1 MKIVVA
7 ACRNRGIG
15 YKNKL
20 PWSIKKEMQYFKKLT
35 IGDDTE
41 IKYKNNNN
49 RNNDNETNN
58 NNNNDNY
65 NNKNAVVM
73 GKNTWLSLK
82 KPLPKRDNFILST
95 SLQTS
100 DITTSSKHSNIHLLR
115 SLDEVRQIEK
125 NYKKYDNIWIIGGM
139 QLYDA
144 FLDDPITETIFY
156 TNVLDY
162 YTCDTFFPNIPDHFE
177 NVYGTKIFK
186 DDKTNVGFQVSIY
199 QNKNTNISDK
209 IKNVNKNIL
218 NLHNAIREIR

>member
-49 RNNDNETNN
+49 
-58 NNNNDNY
+58 NDNY
-65 NNKNAVVM
+65 YNKNAVVM

-125 NYKKYDNIWIIGGM
+125 RNAFMWLFMNIASRRHYTTFAKYGKRLKEDLLSRAEPGRM
-139 QLYDA
+139 VFDKLQRCL
-144 FLDDPITETIFY
+144 
-156 TNVLDY
+156 VL
-162 YTCDTFFPNIPDHFE
+162 
-177 NVYGTKIFK
+177 
-186 DDKTNVGFQVSIY
+186 
-199 QNKNTNISDK
+199 
-209 IKNVNKNIL
+209 
-218 NLHNAIREIR
+218 

>member
-7 ACRNRGIG
+7 ACRNRGTG

-20 PWSIKKEMQYFKKLT
+20 PWSIKKEMEYFKKLT
-35 IGDDTE
+35 IGHDTK
-41 IKYKNNNN
+41 I
-49 RNNDNETNN
+49 NDNNK
-58 NNNNDNY
+58 NDDKGNDIV

-95 SLQTS
+95 SLPTS
-100 DITTSSKHSNIHLLR
+100 DITTNSKHNNIHLLR
-115 SLDEVRQIEK
+115 SIDEVKQIEN
-125 NYKKYDNIWIIGGM
+125 NYKKYNDIWIIGGM

-144 FLDDPITETIFY
+144 FLHDPITETIFY
-156 TNVLDY
+156 TNILDY
-162 YTCDTFFPNIPDHFE
+162 YNCDTFFPSIPDHFE

-186 DDKTNVGFQVSIY
+186 DDKTKVGFQVSIF

-209 IKNVNKNIL
+209 ITNINRNIL
-218 NLHNAIREIR
+218 NLNKAINHIR